1 MFNNVITAVLVSPD
15 NTEINDLQL
24 VKCADRVMNSF
35 HQHTNLLVINKEHD
49 ELAEL

>member
-15 NTEINDLQL
+15 NTEISDLQL
-24 VKCADRVMNSF
+24 VRCADRVMTSF
-35 HQHTNLLVINKEHD
+35 HQHTDLLVINKDCE